1 MTETMARPPLDKNII
16 SRLEEIFGEER
27 VLTRNTD
34 MITYSY
40 DASFETQLNPRKP
53 EVAVIALS
61 TEEVSQCVKLAN
73 EHNIPIYPRGAA
85 TGQTGGAVS
94 TKGGIVIDL
103 SKMNRILDIDHRN
116 MQVIIEPGVV
126 QNDLNEALKP
136 YGVRFPPDPGSAN
149 MCTVGGMVSNNSSG
163 LRAVKYG
170 VTRHYVLGMEVVL
183 PTGEVIVTG
192 GAKSKALKSVSGY
205 DLAHLMIGSE
215 GTLGIVTRLRLK
227 LLPLPVT
234 RGIVLCSFK
243 QLEDAGAAVN
253 AVFSS
258 GLQPSAIEI
267 MDFNCTKAVNMMKP
281 ELNLPIDNEAIL
293 VFEVDGAREEVSS
306 QVTRLKKVVE
316 TYASYIKFSDEPEEC
331 EKLWQARKLVGAA
344 VGLLK
349 PGGFRVYGGE
359 DICVPISRLPET
371 LREIHNIANRY
382 GIVCGIYGHVGD
394 GNLHTGPVV
403 NSNNEIEMENVQKMI
418 DDIHDLAI
426 KMEGTTTAE
435 HGVGLVRAKYMD
447 VEHGPAMDI
456 MRAIKKTLD
465 PKNILNPG
473 KMALPN

>member
-1 MTETMARPPLDKNII
+1 MKDTMVSSLLDDKVIT
-16 SRLEEIFGEER
+16 RLKEIFGADR
-27 VLTRNTD
+27 VMTGKTD

-40 DASFETQLNPRKP
+40 DASFETQLHPREP

-61 TEEVSQCVKLAN
+61 TEEVSECVKLAN
-73 EHNIPIYPRGAA
+73 EYQIPVYPRGAA

-94 TKGGIVIDL
+94 TKGGIMIDL
-103 SKMNRILDIDHRN
+103 SKMNRIVEIDYKN
-116 MQVIIEPGVV
+116 MQAIIEPGVV

-136 YGVRFPPDPGSAN
+136 YGLRFPPDPGSAN
-149 MCTVGGMVSNNSSG
+149 MCTIGGMVANNSSG

-192 GAKSKALKSVSGY
+192 GARSKALKSVSGY
-205 DLAHLMIGSE
+205 DLAHLLIGSE
-215 GTLGIVTRLRLK
+215 GTLGIMTRLRLK

-234 RGIVLCSFK
+234 RGIVLCSFE
-243 QLEDAGAAVN
+243 QLEQAGEAVN

-267 MDFNCTKAVNMMKP
+267 MDFNCTKAVKMMKP
-281 ELNLPIDNEAIL
+281 ELDLPLDCEAVL
-293 VFEVDGAREEVSS
+293 VFEVDGAKEEVTS
-306 QVTRLKKVVE
+306 QVNRLKKVVE
-316 TYASYIKFSDEPEEC
+316 PYTNFLRFSDEPDEC
-331 EKLWQARKLVGAA
+331 EQLWQARKLVGAS

-371 LREIHNIANRY
+371 LRAIHNIAEKY

-394 GNLHTGPVV
+394 GNMHTGPVI
-403 NSNNEIEMENVQKMI
+403 NRNNELEMTNVQKMI
-418 DDIHDLAI
+418 DDIHELAI
-426 KMEGTTTAE
+426 EMEGTTTAE

-447 VEHGPAMDI
+447 LEHGAAMDV

-465 PKNILNPG
+465 PNNILNPG

>member
-1 MTETMARPPLDKNII
+1 MKETIAVVQIDETVIACLK
-16 SRLEEIFGEER
+16 EIFGER
-27 VLTRNTD
+27 LLTSQTD
-34 MITYSY
+34 MMTYSY
-40 DASFETQLNPRKP
+40 DASFETQINPQKP
-53 EVAVIALS
+53 EVVVIPLR
-61 TEEVSQCVKLAN
+61 TEEVSECVKLAN
-73 EHNIPIYPRGAA
+73 ECKIPVYPRGAA

-94 TKGGIVIDL
+94 TKGGIMMDL
-103 SKMNRILDIDHRN
+103 SKMNRILDIDYRN

-126 QNDLNEALKP
+126 QDDLNQALKP
-136 YGVRFPPDPGSAN
+136 YGLRFPPDPGSAN
-149 MCTVGGMVSNNSSG
+149 MCTIGGMVSNNSSG

-183 PTGEVIVTG
+183 PTGEVIITG
-192 GAKSKALKSVSGY
+192 GEKSKALKSVSGY

-234 RGIVLCSFK
+234 RGIVLASFIR
-243 QLEDAGAAVN
+243 LEDAGEAVN

-267 MDFNCTKAVNMMKP
+267 MDFNCVKAVNIMKP
-281 ELNLPIDNEAIL
+281 ELNLPLDNEAVL
-293 VFEVDGAREEVSS
+293 VFEVDGAEEEVTS
-306 QVTRLKKVVE
+306 QVNRLKKVIE
-316 TYASYIKFSDEPEEC
+316 KYTNYLQFSDEPEEC
-331 EKLWQARKLVGAA
+331 EKLWQARKLVGAS

-371 LREIHNIANRY
+371 LRTIHDIAKKY

-403 NSNNEIEMENVQKMI
+403 NMNNKVEMENVQKMI
-418 DDIHDLAI
+418 DDIHQLAI
-426 KMEGTTTAE
+426 DMEGTTTAE

-447 VEHGPAMDI
+447 VEHGAAMEV
-456 MRAIKKTLD
+456 MRAIKRTLD
-465 PKNILNPG
+465 PNNILNPG